1 MNLRRERAGYAML
14 LVLLFL
20 VLMFS
25 LMALAYGQLG
35 AALRLETARAQQTQ
49 RDEGS
54 LQAAAKGL
62 ALLETGLPPTD
73 PYVCGVAITTS
84 TGSSSFTVTF
94 TSEGGNNWSVHSAPT
109 AASDSPQ
116 PMPASFVP

>member
-1 MNLRRERAGYAML
+1 MKHHRERAGYAML

-25 LMALAYGQLG
+25 LMAFAYGQLG
-35 AALRLETARAQQTQ
+35 AALRLETARAQQMQ

-54 LQAAAKGL
+54 IQALGKGL

-73 PYVCGVAITTS
+73 PYVCGVAVNTS

-94 TSEGGNNWSVHSAPT
+94 RSEGGNHWSVHSAPT
-109 AASDSPQ
+109 TASENPQ
-116 PMPASFVP
+116 PMPVSFAP

>member
-1 MNLRRERAGYAML
+1 MKLHRERAGYAML

-54 LQAAAKGL
+54 LQALAKGL

-73 PYVCGVAITTS
+73 PYVCGVVVTTS
-84 TGSSSFTVTF
+84 TGTSSFTVTF

-109 AASDSPQ
+109 VVSENPQ
-116 PMPASFVP
+116 PMPSSFAP